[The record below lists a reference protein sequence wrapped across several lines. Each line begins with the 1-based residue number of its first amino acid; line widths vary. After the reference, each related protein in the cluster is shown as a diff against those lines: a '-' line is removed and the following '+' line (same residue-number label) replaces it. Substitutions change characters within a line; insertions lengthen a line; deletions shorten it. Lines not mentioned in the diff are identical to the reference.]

1 MMTRYTFAV
10 ALGMGRAMGT
20 WQMFTLA
27 KADYEKT
34 LEAAGEDPEARA
46 AALEGLHDKW
56 AGETLELARKNGGIY
71 NKAAQFVA
79 SLQAGAGDKV
89 IPKQFIETLR
99 VLTDKAPH
107 QPMEVVEPLFEAEF
121 GGRRRTDL
129 FEAMEETPIAAA
141 SLAQVHVATTKGDT
155 PRRVAVKL
163 QYPHLRD
170 QLASDFSV
178 FQMLGSQIKPGG
190 FDLSWVVSDF
200 RQSLTMELDFRG
212 EAENSRITAANLAHR
227 PYVRVPEVV
236 DELTTSRVLTMEFV
250 DDMVHCNDAD
260 KLRAAGFDP
269 MEVAGLLSDTFAEM
283 LFCTGFVH
291 GDPHG
296 GNVYCRRGAGGATEI
311 VVLDHGLYHRID
323 DALRREL
330 CEYVVACA
338 MRDGPTMERLG
349 LRFAGPLHRYF
360 PLLLS
365 PWFIFGARLSADE
378 VQAAREKRM
387 PPGVDLKELGQFLVN
402 MHDQAGENN
411 ILGVLHSMG
420 YTRGMLQDV
429 GFPEKLRL
437 QSYVRFASLGLN
449 QQAPGQYDDS
459 LSARAHQRWCL
470 LQVEALSLLVALLGG
485 AVQLARSRVGFAL
498 LHLVAALLLSLLA
511 LQLWVWRGSIR
522 VLATDL
528 VFSPL

>member
-1 MMTRYTFAV
+1 
-10 ALGMGRAMGT
+10 
-20 WQMFTLA
+20 
-27 KADYEKT
+27 
-34 LEAAGEDPEARA
+34 
-46 AALEGLHDKW
+46 
-56 AGETLELARKNGGIY
+56 
-71 NKAAQFVA
+71 
-79 SLQAGAGDKV
+79 
-89 IPKQFIETLR
+89 
-99 VLTDKAPH
+99 
-107 QPMEVVEPLFEAEF
+107 
-121 GGRRRTDL
+121 
-129 FEAMEETPIAAA
+129 
-141 SLAQVHVATTKGDT
+141 
-155 PRRVAVKL
+155 
-163 QYPHLRD
+163 
-170 QLASDFSV
+170 
-178 FQMLGSQIKPGG
+178 
-190 FDLSWVVSDF
+190 
-200 RQSLTMELDFRG
+200 
-212 EAENSRITAANLAHR
+212 
-227 PYVRVPEVV
+227 VPEVV

-485 AVQLARSRVGFAL
+485 GGSARTEPGRLRPASSGGRTAPLPPGPAALGVAGEHPRPRHGPGILSALGGEPTRRVSTAGAVRAPRSRWKGGAPSSGLRLIHYGV
-498 LHLVAALLLSLLA
+498 
-511 LQLWVWRGSIR
+511 
-522 VLATDL
+522 
-528 VFSPL
+528 

>member
-1 MMTRYTFAV
+1 
-10 ALGMGRAMGT
+10 
-20 WQMFTLA
+20 MFTLA

-34 LEAAGEDPEARA
+34 LGEAGEDPDARA

-56 AGETLELARKNGGIY
+56 AGEALALARKNGGIY

-107 QPMEVVEPLFEAEF
+107 QPLEVVEPLFEAEF
-121 GGRRRTDL
+121 GRTRAQL
-129 FEAMEETPIAAA
+129 FEKLDEEPIAAA
-141 SLAQVHVATTKGDT
+141 SLAQVHIATTRKGGA
-155 PRRVAVKL
+155 RKVAVKL

-178 FQMLGSQIKPGG
+178 FEMLGNQIKPGG

-200 RQSLTMELDFRG
+200 RKSLTMELDFRG
-212 EAENSRITAANLAHR
+212 EAENSKITAANLAHR
-227 PYVRVPEVV
+227 PYVRVPGVV
-236 DELTTSRVLTMEFV
+236 DELTTSRVLTMDFV
-250 DDMVHCNDAD
+250 EGMVRCNDAD
-260 KLRAAGFDP
+260 ELRAEGFDP
-269 MEVAGLLSDTFAEM
+269 LEVAGLLSDTFAEM

-296 GNVYCRRGAGGATEI
+296 GNVYCRRGDGGSTEI

-323 DALRREL
+323 DDLRRAL

-338 MRDGPTMERLG
+338 RRDAPTMERLG

-429 GFPEKLRL
+429 GYPEKLRL
-437 QSYVRFASLGLN
+437 QSYVRFASLGLH
-449 QQAPGQYDDS
+449 QKAPGQYDAS

-485 AVQLARSRVGFAL
+485 VVQLSRSRTGFFLINLLAAVL
-498 LHLVAALLLSLLA
+498 LAWLAAQLWAWREGLHL
-511 LQLWVWRGSIR
+511 
-522 VLATDL
+522 LATDL
-528 VFSPL
+528 AFAPL